1 MSQDPRT
8 YVSPR
13 ETSPFARFELKRSH
27 LTTRIPGGA
36 LNPGMYIATRLDITA
51 KTGRAAALTVCA
63 AAHDASDAR
72 FLLNALGLLA

>member
-1 MSQDPRT
+1 MTQDPRT

-36 LNPGMYIATRLDITA
+36 LNPGTYIATRPDVA
-51 KTGRAAALTVCA
+51 SHVGRAAALTVCA
-63 AAHDASDAR
+63 ASRDATDAR
-72 FLLNALGLLA
+72 DILTTLGLLA